1 MQVSQ
6 LRRVILSL
14 APDHSRAIGNKQYYE
29 ELLQNRTLTK
39 QQEEADAE
47 SNDVQ
52 SILSLKKAKNIK
64 IKNQRPTD
72 YLEERDVYERL
83 CRQSGPQVTKK
94 TDSCICV
101 EPSVSFQL
109 PPKREAKLFCRYRH
123 NNHPYLLLQPA
134 KEEQVLDEPVVF
146 LFHDILTDSDI
157 AEIQSLA
164 LPRVCLNRSSLDR
177 DWRQHSK
184 SCRKMKIVS
193 RERFREPWRIRS
205 TP

>member
-83 CRQSGPQVTKK
+83 CRQSGPQVT
-94 TDSCICV
+94 
-101 EPSVSFQL
+101 
-109 PPKREAKLFCRYRH
+109 
-123 NNHPYLLLQPA
+123 
-134 KEEQVLDEPVVF
+134 
-146 LFHDILTDSDI
+146 
-157 AEIQSLA
+157 
-164 LPRVCLNRSSLDR
+164 
-177 DWRQHSK
+177 
-184 SCRKMKIVS
+184 RKD
-193 RERFREPWRIRS
+193 
-205 TP
+205 